1 MARIATSHDL
11 ELAYKNYRERAPP
24 SLACVFAERNGMDNR
39 YSNFIL
45 KSFQD
50 FFLTRQLLG
59 LFGEARVLSLDVI
72 FVVVDQEA
80 LKFAKQCSLHLIK
93 GNA

>member
-11 ELAYKNYRERAPP
+11 ELAYKNFRERAPR
-24 SLACVFAERNGMDNR
+24 SLACIFAERNGMDNR

-50 FFLTRQLLG
+50 FGTLGFILRNGYFL
-59 LFGEARVLSLDVI
+59 
-72 FVVVDQEA
+72 
-80 LKFAKQCSLHLIK
+80 
-93 GNA
+93 